1 MIKLDWNRERHRT
14 RDRLISNLLDY
25 GPLPTSENI
34 PIVFPWMPISLAQ
47 LSQTILDI
55 AQQYDYSDTEEE
67 DSLEHYLNNTPLS

>member
-14 RDRLISNLLDY
+14 RDRLISHLLDY
-25 GPLPTSENI
+25 WPLPTSENI
-34 PIVFPWMPISLAQ
+34 PIVFPWIPISPAQ

-55 AQQYDYSDTEEE
+55 AQQYDYSNTEE